1 MNRHLPKL
9 VSSWRQIGQA
19 GCMVFEVEFQS
30 LREVGY
36 SSLFGVSLAGH
47 LNIKA
52 TSDESTIFFEHSI
65 F

>member
-1 MNRHLPKL
+1 MNRYLSKL
-9 VSSWRQIGQA
+9 VSSRRQIGQS

-30 LREVGY
+30 LPKVGY

-47 LNIKA
+47 LNIEA
-52 TSDESTIFFEHSI
+52 TSDESTIVFEHSI